1 MPLERPAVGSYAGLQ
16 LVKKR
21 ALVTGGNR
29 GIGRQVA
36 IELAARGLQVI
47 VAARHA
53 NAAAEAVAAIR
64 ENGDAA
70 EALQIDVGD
79 SASIAAAAREYAE
92 RFDRLDVLVN
102 NAGVYLDKGYSA
114 TTVPREIARTTFDV
128 NTTGALEMVQ
138 RFLPSLKA
146 AGAARVVNVSS
157 GYGALDG
164 LSSEATSYCLSKLAI
179 NGATIIL
186 AKALAADGIAVNSV
200 CPGWV
205 RTDMGG
211 AEASRSVE
219 EGAAGIVWLA
229 AEADQSLTGKFFRD
243 GEEIPW

>member
-1 MPLERPAVGSYAGLQ
+1 MPLERPAVGCYAGLA

-21 ALVTGGNR
+21 ALVTGANR

-47 VAARHA
+47 VAARQS
-53 NAAAEAVAAIR
+53 AAAEETVATIR
-64 ENGDAA
+64 ERGDAA
-70 EALQIDVGD
+70 ESIEIDVSD
-79 SASIAAAAREYAE
+79 SASIAAAAREYAG

-114 TTVPREIARTTFDV
+114 LTVPREIARTTFDV
-128 NTTGALEMVQ
+128 NSIGPLEMAQ
-138 RFLPSLKA
+138 RFLPSLRA
-146 AGAARVVNVSS
+146 AGAARVINVSS
-157 GYGALDG
+157 GYGAVDG
-164 LSSEATSYCLSKLAI
+164 LASEATSYCLSKLAL

-186 AKALAADGIAVNSV
+186 AEALAADGIAVNSA

-219 EGAAGIVWLA
+219 GAAGIVWLA
-229 AEADQSLTGKFFRD
+229 TEADQSLTGKFFRD
-243 GEEIPW
+243 GQEIPW

>member
-1 MPLERPAVGSYAGLQ
+1 MPLERPAVGSYAGLP

-21 ALVTGGNR
+21 ALVTGANR
-29 GIGRQVA
+29 GLGRQVA

-47 VAARHA
+47 VAARQA
-53 NAAAEAVAAIR
+53 AAAEETVAAIHER
-64 ENGDAA
+64 GDAA
-70 EALQIDVGD
+70 EALEMDVSD
-79 SASIAAAAREYAE
+79 SASIAAAAREYAG

-102 NAGVYLDKGYSA
+102 NAGVYLDKGYTA
-114 TTVPREIARTTFDV
+114 LTVPREIARTTFDV
-128 NTTGALEMVQ
+128 NTIGPLDMVQ
-138 RFLPSLKA
+138 RFLPSLRA
-146 AGAARVVNVSS
+146 AGEARVINVSS

-164 LSSEATSYCLSKLAI
+164 LASEATSYSLSKLAL

-186 AKALAADGIAVNSV
+186 ADAVAADGIAVNSV

-211 AEASRSVE
+211 AEAPRSIE

-229 AEADQSLTGKFFRD
+229 TEADQSLTGKFFRD
-243 GEEIPW
+243 GELILW